1 MKYTILSETPVGPL
15 TIAADDVGLRYLL
28 FSTDSTVENSELV
41 KPDWE
46 RCDRSL
52 RDVVTQLRAY
62 LRGSLKQFG
71 IPLAPEGT
79 EFQQRVWAALRDVPY
94 GETRTYGE
102 IAAAIG
108 QPTASRAV
116 GMANGRNPVSIVIP
130 CHRIIGSSGRLVGYG
145 GGLDRKSTLLRL
157 ERSIP

>member
-1 MKYTILSETPVGPL
+1 VKYTILSETPVGPL
-15 TIAADDVGLRYLL
+15 TIAADDLGLRYLL
-28 FSTDSTVENSELV
+28 FSRDSTVENSERV
-41 KPDWE
+41 RPDWV

-52 RDVVTQLRAY
+52 REVVTQLRAY
-62 LRGSLKQFG
+62 FQGSLKQFD

-94 GETRTYGE
+94 GKTRTYGE

-108 QPTASRAV
+108 QPTAARAV
-116 GMANGRNPVSIVIP
+116 GLANGRNPVSIIIP

-157 ERSIP
+157 ERAIS